1 MKSYC
6 RQNAFTNWY
15 KCRLT
20 FRRQAFV
27 TTCLGSTTSTRGSL
41 MATLRMQ
48 LMSNPYTFS
57 HPVHTKSKPDTHVND
72 HAHNMCFLDFF
83 FFLQFS
89 GTSKAL
95 FSLFLL
101 SCQHK
106 KGSRENKTERL
117 TLPGRTV
124 PLSFCLSRPY
134 VEKDKPSRKYTLA
147 SSSTSSRMSGILV
160 LL

>member
-1 MKSYC
+1 MQTNLQKAGVRHHLLGIYHIYQ
-6 RQNAFTNWY
+6 RLFDGHIANA
-15 KCRLT
+15 
-20 FRRQAFV
+20 
-27 TTCLGSTTSTRGSL
+27 
-41 MATLRMQ
+41 
-48 LMSNPYTFS
+48 
-57 HPVHTKSKPDTHVND
+57 THVEPIYVFPP
-72 HAHNMCFLDFF
+72 CTYKKQTRYPCEWPCTQYVFSGFF